1 MPAPDSPAD
10 CVGVQVVHVPDLYDG
25 ERFADIETGVAHSA
39 LVGLSHITDRE
50 AALTAL
56 LPTDLV

>member
-1 MPAPDSPAD
+1 
-10 CVGVQVVHVPDLYDG
+10 VPDLYDG
-25 ERFADIETGVAHSA
+25 ERFAGIETGVVHSA

-50 AALTAL
+50 AALAAS

>member
-1 MPAPDSPAD
+1 
-10 CVGVQVVHVPDLYDG
+10 VPDLYDG

-50 AALTAL
+50 TAL
-56 LPTDLV
+56 AASLPTDLV